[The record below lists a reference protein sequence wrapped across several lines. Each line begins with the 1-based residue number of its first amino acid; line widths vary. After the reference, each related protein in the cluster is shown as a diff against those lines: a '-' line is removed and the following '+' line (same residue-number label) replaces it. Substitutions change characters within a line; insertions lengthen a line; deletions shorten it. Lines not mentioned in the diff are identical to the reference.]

1 MAGLNL
7 ITGTGNQTVEE
18 LKRAVSKLDPSAV
31 AGLVKDVEQLQTEMT
46 TAQGDIVNLD
56 TDYQAINARVVALEN
71 SGASED
77 TLKVVDKV
85 STTLNNITFGPSN
98 TNDIYSEIL
107 SPIYSLSSPTNAD
120 LKLGSSTAVK
130 YRNKNDVAQSS
141 FKPLYVIIPQGTSQ
155 FRIRY
160 KHTNKG
166 VEVTTYVLEN
176 STDVVKEAKWFNA
189 LYKSG
194 LDSDTDAVNNA
205 NAGYNY
211 IKGNF
216 PVTIN
221 LSTVTEGGTTVTVE
235 TSYAGYYN

>member
-7 ITGTGNQTVEE
+7 VTGTGRQTVEE
-18 LKRAVSKLDPSAV
+18 LKRAVIGLDPSTI
-31 AGLVKDVEQLQTEMT
+31 AGLVNDVGTLQTEMT
-46 TAQGDIVNLD
+46 TAQGDIENLD
-56 TDYQAINARVVALEN
+56 SRVQVLET
-71 SGASED
+71 SGTSED
-77 TLKVVDKV
+77 TLKVVNKV
-85 STTLNNITFGPSN
+85 STTLTNISFGPSD
-98 TNDIYSEIL
+98 TNSIYSEIL
-107 SPIYSLSSPTNAD
+107 SPIYTLSSPTNAV
-120 LKLGSSTAVK
+120 LKAGSSTAVK

-155 FRIRY
+155 FRIHY

-194 LDSDTDAVNNA
+194 LDNDTDAVNNA

-221 LSTVTEGGTTVTVE
+221 LSTVTENGTTVTVE
-235 TSYAGYYN
+235 TSYAGYHN